1 MKQSTK
7 TYVKVIFN
15 LLTALVILLLCIFL
29 LPRCII
35 FFMPFIIGWIIS
47 LIASPVV
54 RFFEEKLK
62 VRRKGASVIVIVAVL
77 AGVILIVYAV
87 ASKLVRE
94 GVNFVNELPAMW
106 ESIMAEF
113 DQVGRNLQ
121 GLYNRLPADMQ
132 NTLDNLGDGLGEYF
146 GSFMEGMGTPTFEA
160 VGNVAKQ
167 LPDIFLGVVMCV
179 LSAYF
184 FVADKS
190 YMSDVAKKYVPDS
203 VKYRWNLIRRSFRN
217 AVGGYFKA
225 QFKIECW
232 VYVLLV
238 IGLLTLHVRYA
249 FLVAL
254 GIAFLDFLPVFGT
267 GTVMIPWAVIEILN
281 KDYKMAIGL
290 LIIWCV
296 GQLVRQ
302 MIQPK
307 IVGDSMGMDAIPTL
321 FLLFIGYK
329 AAGVVGMIFAVPIGI
344 IVVNLYEEGVFDTT
358 KQSIEILVAGFN
370 KFRRIRPEDTAIVE
384 AYEREVETT
393 YQQELQ
399 SAEEQE
405 RELAEA
411 ARIKLEEPLI
421 IKKIINRKNSEA
433 DSGNSGHEHAG
444 SGTGKKTGS
453 K

>member
-1 MKQSTK
+1 MRQSIK
-7 TYVKVIFN
+7 TYLKVILN
-15 LLTALVILLLCIFL
+15 LMTALVVLLLCIFL
-29 LPRCII
+29 LPKCIF
-35 FFMPFIIGWIIS
+35 FFMPFVIGWIIS

-77 AGVILIVYAV
+77 AAVIMLVYTVGA
-87 ASKLVRE
+87 KLVQE
-94 GVNFVNELPAMW
+94 GISFVNELPALW
-106 ESIMAEF
+106 EGIMDEF
-113 DQVGRNLQ
+113 YQVGENLE

-132 NTLDNLGDGLGEYF
+132 NTLDNIGAQLGEYF
-146 GSFMEGMGTPTFEA
+146 GTIMEGAGTPTFEA

-167 LPDIFLGVVMCV
+167 LPDIFLGVVMCI

-190 YMSDVAKKYVPDS
+190 YMSEIMKRYVPDA
-203 VKYRWNLIRRSFRN
+203 VRYRFDLIRRSFRN

-232 VYVLLV
+232 IYILLV
-238 IGLLTLHVRYA
+238 IGLLALHVRYA
-249 FLVAL
+249 LLVGL

-267 GTVMIPWAVIEILN
+267 GTVMIPWAIIEILS

-307 IVGDSMGMDAIPTL
+307 IVGDSMGMEPIPTL

-329 AAGVVGMIFAVPIGI
+329 VAGVLGMILAVPIGI

-358 KQSIEILVAGFN
+358 KQSIQILVAGFN

-384 AYEREVETT
+384 AYEKEVEKS
-393 YQQELQ
+393 YQRELKSVQEG
-399 SAEEQE
+399 E
-405 RELAEA
+405 REMEEA
-411 ARIKLEEPLI
+411 AQIKIEEPLI
-421 IKKIINRKNSEA
+421 IKKIISKKSE
-433 DSGNSGHEHAG
+433 
-444 SGTGKKTGS
+444 K
-453 K
+453 

>member
-1 MKQSTK
+1 MKQSVQ
-7 TYVKVIFN
+7 TYVKVILN
-15 LLTALVILLLCIFL
+15 LLTALIALLLCIL
-29 LPRCII
+29 LIPKGVI

-62 VRRKGASVIVIVAVL
+62 VRRKGASAIVIVAVL
-77 AGVILIVYAV
+77 AVVILLVYAV
-87 ASKLVRE
+87 CAKLIRE
-94 GVNFVNELPAMW
+94 GINFVNELPVLW
-106 ESIMAEF
+106 EGVMAEF
-113 DQVGRNLQ
+113 NKVGKNLQ
-121 GLYNRLPADMQ
+121 GVYNKLPLDVQ
-132 NTLDNLGDGLGEYF
+132 NTLDDLSDNMGEYF
-146 GSFMEGMGTPTFEA
+146 DGLMGNMGTPTFEA

-167 LPDIFLGVVMCV
+167 LPDIFLGVVMCI

-190 YMSDVAKKYVPDS
+190 YMSDAMKKYVPDAIL
-203 VKYRWNLIRRSFRN
+203 YRYDLIRRSFRHV
-217 AVGGYFKA
+217 VGGYFKA

-232 VYVLLV
+232 VYILLV
-238 IGLLTLHVRYA
+238 IGLLALHVRYA

-267 GTVMIPWAVIEILN
+267 GTVMIPWAVIEILG
-281 KDYKMAIGL
+281 KDYKMAVGL

-329 AAGVVGMIFAVPIGI
+329 LAGVLGMILSVPIGI
-344 IVVNLYEEGVFDTT
+344 IVINLYEEGVFDTT
-358 KQSIEILVAGFN
+358 RQSVQILVAGFN
-370 KFRRIRPEDTAIVE
+370 KFRRIRPEDTAIVDE
-384 AYEREVETT
+384 YEREVERS
-393 YQQELQ
+393 YRRELQ
-399 SAEEQE
+399 SVEEEE
-405 RELAEA
+405 REREEA
-411 ARIKLEEPLI
+411 ARIRIEEPLI
-421 IKKIINRKNSEA
+421 IKKIINRK
-433 DSGNSGHEHAG
+433 SGEN
-444 SGTGKKTGS
+444 GKERSNDGKI